1 MNTTTLNT
9 SFYGSIL
16 FPHLNN
22 DNVLIYNGELLPD
35 GIKDS
40 VTRSVE
46 NLMNHSRTIYVSKI
60 YRSPHCIWYILVK
73 NILDIYIISSLKN
86 SLSIAQNNRV
96 LKDALNA
103 YPSILFNMNI
113 SYDGFYPLNLLQ
125 NIGYYLGIAED
136 VESNDTFDLLA

>member
-1 MNTTTLNT
+1 M
-9 SFYGSIL
+9 
-16 FPHLNN
+16 NN

-35 GIKDS
+35 DIKNS
-40 VTRSVE
+40 VTRSIE

-86 SLSIAQNNRV
+86 SLSVAQNNRV

-103 YPSILFNMNI
+103 FPHILFNMNI
-113 SYDGFYPLNLLQ
+113 SYDGFYPPNLLQ
-125 NIGYYLGIAED
+125 NIGYYLGVTED
-136 VESNDTFDLLA
+136 VESNDTFDLLE